1 MSYSPNL
8 LKILGTDIA
17 AQVINKRSQEEILFQ
32 AIILQAYEAAKTTH
46 GSKQES
52 YLKKDAH
59 DWLLENNKSFQGICW
74 YAGFEPDI
82 INEKYKKLLTE
93 GKVIFT
99 ELQLS
104 WVKYR
109 GLYKDYRAAK
119 TSGERKIIMKKIN
132 KVNLDL

>member
-17 AQVINKRSQEEILFQ
+17 AQVINKRSPEERLFQ
-32 AIILQAYEAAKTTH
+32 AIILQAFEDALTTH

>member
-17 AQVINKRSQEEILFQ
+17 AQVINKRSPEERLFQ
-32 AIILQAYEAAKTTH
+32 AIILQAFEDALTTH

-82 INEKYKKLLTE
+82 INGEKKEEY
-93 GKVIFT
+93 VP
-99 ELQLS
+99 S
-104 WVKYR
+104 
-109 GLYKDYRAAK
+109 
-119 TSGERKIIMKKIN
+119 
-132 KVNLDL
+132 